1 MLWRIDLQSRKPQDV
16 TKSSYLTVSQ
26 CHVLFAQVASLG
38 HLEPLLHEALRQGPE
53 LFCSDYLHSR
63 HALGESMKPKKI
75 QANLGV
81 RFWPGQFGTEY
92 QRAIALNCNSCQGG
106 SCMAWPSSWSNSAKA
121 PRAMMPLAA
130 FFGSPGPSKGS
141 IKSCWK
147 LKCHGFQVWTM
158 DGTKPFSAQAIYTF
172 INHQLYIH

>member
-1 MLWRIDLQSRKPQDV
+1 MSCSPKWPVLAISSHCSTKPCAKVRNFSAATTCTQGMRWVSLWSKFG
-16 TKSSYLTVSQ
+16 
-26 CHVLFAQVASLG
+26 C
-38 HLEPLLHEALRQGPE
+38 
-53 LFCSDYLHSR
+53 
-63 HALGESMKPKKI
+63 
-75 QANLGV
+75 V

-92 QRAIALNCNSCQGG
+92 QRAIAINCNSCQGG

-158 DGTKPFSAQAIYTF
+158 DGTKPFSPRAIYTF
-172 INHQLYIH
+172 IDHQLYIH